1 MTALVIEDN
10 EVERDYVIQYL
21 AKLGEVDCETCATLS
36 DAMAELGGRSFD
48 LVILDLQLEDS
59 TAENTITRLPEI
71 RLAAG
76 TTPIVICT
84 GNPSAILEGTMI
96 YAQGIV
102 RKPYTSDY
110 FLDVVKTAINSTKLR
125 EPFADLKKKP

>member
-1 MTALVIEDN
+1 MTTLIVEDN

-59 TAENTITRLPEI
+59 TAEQTIAMLPVI
-71 RLAAG
+71 REAAG

-84 GNPSAILEGTMI
+84 GNPCAILEGTML

-110 FLDVVKTAINSTKLR
+110 FLDVVKTAINSTILR
-125 EPFADLKKKP
+125 EPFSDLKKKP

>member
-1 MTALVIEDN
+1 MTALVVEDN
-10 EVERDYVIQYL
+10 EVERDYVLQYL
-21 AKLGEVDCETCATLS
+21 AKIEPCEFDTCATLEN
-36 DAMAELGGRSFD
+36 AMARLVERSYD

-71 RLAAG
+71 REAAG

-84 GNPSAILEGTMI
+84 GNPSAILEGTMLF
-96 YAQGIV
+96 AQGIV
-102 RKPYTSDY
+102 RKPFTSDY
-110 FLDVVKTAINSTKLR
+110 FLDVVQTAIKSTAIR

>member
-21 AKLGEVDCETCATLS
+21 AKLGKVECETYATLES
-36 DAMAELGGRSFD
+36 AINTLTVASFD

-71 RLAAG
+71 REAAG

-102 RKPYTSDY
+102 RKPFTSDY
-110 FLDVVKTAINSTKLR
+110 FLDVVQTAITSTIAR
-125 EPFADLKKKP
+125 EPFAGLKKKP

>member
-1 MTALVIEDN
+1 MTALIVEDN

-21 AKLGEVDCETCATLS
+21 GKLGEVECETCAKLS
-36 DAMAELGGRSFD
+36 EAMAELVGRSFD

-71 RLAAG
+71 REAAG

-84 GNPSAILEGTMI
+84 GNPSAILEGTMLF
-96 YAQGIV
+96 AQGIV
-102 RKPYTSDY
+102 RKPFTSDY
-110 FLDVVKTAINSTKLR
+110 FLDVVQTAITSTIAR
-125 EPFADLKKKP
+125 EPFAGLKKKP